1 MRKRRR
7 YFIARWGRRE
17 VSTVRNSFGDEVTMR
32 RCTTCREAYTLTEHE
47 IDKLPIEDL
56 LVCPMHREYERAEK
70 RAREQLSGSDRTTP
84 SPTLP
89 PGSQSEGES

>member
-1 MRKRRR
+1 M
-7 YFIARWGRRE
+7 
-17 VSTVRNSFGDEVTMR
+17 RNSFGEEVSVR
-32 RCTTCREAYTLTEHE
+32 RCTTCRETYTLTEHE

-70 RAREQLSGSDRTTP
+70 RAREQLSGSVPPAP

-89 PGSQSEGES
+89 PGPLMDGFTGE